1 MIKKFTRQP
10 TIPATLPPCIP
21 PSLTPPS
28 PLPRLIVFDLD
39 YTLWPFWVDTHPLPP
54 FRPSADHLSATDKMG
69 EVYEFYPDSAAI
81 LYCLGTYLSVKVAAA
96 SRTHTPDRARD
107 LLKMLWVYQPPTT
120 TSSTSTTTGSSGS
133 SGSVKKEKPRKAL
146 DYFDG
151 GLEIYPGSKMR
162 HFETLRKKT
171 GIEFEDMLFF
181 DDEGRNREVE
191 SLGVTMWL
199 VRDGMSWG
207 EVEAGVGEWRK
218 RRGHA

>member
-10 TIPATLPPCIP
+10 TNPPALPPCIP

-54 FRPSADHLSATDKMG
+54 FRPSADHLSATDKTG
-69 EVYEFYPDSAAI
+69 EAYEFYPDSPSI
-81 LYCLGTYLSVKVAAA
+81 LYSLSTHLSVKVAAA
-96 SRTHTPDRARD
+96 SRTQTPDRARD
-107 LLKMLWVYQPPTT
+107 LLKMLWVYQPPATT
-120 TSSTSTTTGSSGS
+120 ASSSATTGSSGS
-133 SGSVKKEKPRKAL
+133 APKKEKPRKAL

-162 HFETLRKKT
+162 HFEALRKKT
-171 GIEFEDMLFF
+171 GIPYEDMLFF

-191 SLGVTMWL
+191 SLGVTFWL
-199 VRDGMSWG
+199 VRDGMTWG
-207 EVEAGVGEWRK
+207 EVEAGVKEWRK